1 MQRAGTSSLR
11 FSESKKVPQEAAHST
26 DALHAVSQ
34 ALQFCQHH
42 PQSKIKKDGD
52 VAMPLQDNHAQFE
65 QLKPRLQQVEFDH
78 LKSRLDSAQL
88 ERTVAALHQTL
99 PETKASEAEATL
111 RRMYARAKRWEE

>member
-1 MQRAGTSSLR
+1 MSL
-11 FSESKKVPQEAAHST
+11 QN
-26 DALHAVSQ
+26 
-34 ALQFCQHH
+34 
-42 PQSKIKKDGD
+42 
-52 VAMPLQDNHAQFE
+52 NHAQFE

-111 RRMYARAKRWEE
+111 RRMYARAKRWED